1 MMIQIGA
8 FENIGVNEAQDD
20 ADVQIWGAYEVHERS
35 IDKDQNTNQCGRI
48 ETTGARGKEGTISVT
63 AAVTGVSW
71 FSRSAASASRFP
83 PTIVE

>member
-35 IDKDQNTNQCGRI
+35 IDKDQNTNQCGQI
-48 ETTGARGKEGTISVT
+48 ETTGARGKEATISVT